1 MVLGG
6 RGWGITRYV
15 DGAFSAM
22 SLGIVAAVALLV
34 IALALFASPLIAVI
48 IFLIAA
54 VVFLIGMWALRQRSR
69 AAEQTDVSEP
79 GSGPAGQREQGSRD
93 PRVSGAP
100 ASGEGS

>member
-1 MVLGG
+1 MVSGG
-6 RGWGITRYV
+6 RRSGMSRYV

-48 IFLIAA
+48 IFLILA
-54 VVFLIGMWALRQRSR
+54 VVLLLGMWALRQRSR

-79 GSGPAGQREQGSRD
+79 GFGPAGQREQGSRD
-93 PRVSGAP
+93 PRVTGAP
-100 ASGEGS
+100 VSGEGS

>member
-1 MVLGG
+1 MVSGG
-6 RGWGITRYV
+6 RGSGMSRYV

-48 IFLIAA
+48 IFLIVA
-54 VVFLIGMWALRQRSR
+54 VVLLLGMWALRQRSR

-79 GSGPAGQREQGSRD
+79 SGLADRREQGSRD